1 MAFCPT
7 CGWQHD
13 GTARFCQKCGTPLAP
28 DAVTATQPDPTA
40 QADPQART
48 LAASSGAPEGQDWSS
63 AEHDL
68 WTGKTIDMATGGSW
82 SPSHFRLTTR
92 SLFFAHG
99 RLGSVEKSVPLWAV
113 REVTVARSL
122 IDKAR
127 NVGDLVVKVEH
138 GDWTEGTQEIRMDD
152 IENPEQ
158 VRDLILRQAREESY
172 NYERRDQ
179 TMFYQGRP
187 PYPSGR

>member
-1 MAFCPT
+1 MAFCPN

-28 DAVTATQPDPTA
+28 DAVPAAQPDP
-40 QADPQART
+40 QADPQARNLT
-48 LAASSGAPEGQDWSS
+48 PPLAVPESQDWSS

-68 WTGKTIDMATGGSW
+68 WIGKTMDMATGGSW

-92 SLFFAHG
+92 SLFFKHG
-99 RLGSVEKSVPLWAV
+99 RLGSVEQSVPLWAV

-122 IDKAR
+122 VDKAR
-127 NVGDLVVKVEH
+127 HVGDLVVKVEH
-138 GDWTEGTQEIRMDD
+138 DDWTEGTHEVRMED

-158 VRDLILRQAREESY
+158 VRDLILRQAREENY

-179 TMFYQGRP
+179 TMFSQGRP
-187 PYPSGR
+187 PYPSR